1 MPAASRTPALSR
13 RLQGLAPSATMAM
26 LGRVHA
32 LRSQGLEILDLTAG
46 EPDFPPPEAAS
57 RAGIEAIRQGRGK
70 YTPAAGLPE
79 LRAEAAGAIQS
90 LAGLS
95 YSPSEVVVTSG
106 AKPAL
111 SQAFLALVDPGD
123 QVLIPAPFWT
133 SYPEIV
139 RIAEGEPVLV
149 PCDAAHLPDLEALEA
164 ARTGRTVALL
174 LNTPCNPTG
183 AVYPQA
189 LLCSIGAWALEHGI
203 WVISDEIYAA
213 LVYHGARHVSPLAAV
228 PGLRERGVW
237 IGGTS
242 KAYSMTGW
250 RIGFLAAPEPLA
262 KAVGDL
268 QSQLNSCPPAISQY
282 AALAALR
289 EGLDDREAMRKVFQD
304 RRDRVLEA
312 LRAIPGVEV
321 SDPQGA
327 FYAFPGIPG
336 HLGSRD
342 PATGRQIESG
352 DDLAEVLL
360 EADRVA
366 AIGGRAF
373 GAPAAFR
380 ISFAASQGTLDA
392 ALGRIAAR
400 IRSLTPPAGTEA
412 DAAGQSAKG

>member
-1 MPAASRTPALSR
+1 MPAASPASALSR

-32 LRSQGLEILDLTAG
+32 LRSRGLEILDLTAG

-57 RAGIEAIRQGRGK
+57 RAGIEAIRQGRGR

-79 LRAEAAGAIQS
+79 LRAEAARAVGAWT
-90 LAGLS
+90 GLT
-95 YSPSEVVVTSG
+95 YSPAEVVVTSG

-123 QVLIPAPFWT
+123 EVLIPAPFWT

-139 RIAEGEPVLV
+139 RIAEGEPVSV
-149 PCDAAHLPDLEALEA
+149 PCDDAHLPDLAALEA
-164 ARTGRTVALL
+164 ARTERTVALL

-183 AVYPQA
+183 AVYPEDRLRA
-189 LLCSIGAWALEHGI
+189 LGAWALEHDI
-203 WVISDEIYAA
+203 RVVSDEIYAA
-213 LVYHGARHVSPLAAV
+213 LVYHGARHVSPLAAA

-242 KAYSMTGW
+242 KAYAMTGW

-289 EGLDDREAMRKVFQD
+289 EGAADREAMRKVFQG

-321 SDPQGA
+321 ADPQGA
-327 FYAFPGIPG
+327 FYAFPGIPAL
-336 HLGSRD
+336 LGSRD
-342 PATGRQIESG
+342 PETGRRIESG
-352 DDLAEVLL
+352 DDLVEVLL

-373 GAPAAFR
+373 GAPEAFR
-380 ISFAASQGTLDA
+380 ISFAASQETLDA
-392 ALGRIAAR
+392 ALERIAAR
-400 IRSLTPPAGTEA
+400 IRSLTR
-412 DAAGQSAKG
+412 S